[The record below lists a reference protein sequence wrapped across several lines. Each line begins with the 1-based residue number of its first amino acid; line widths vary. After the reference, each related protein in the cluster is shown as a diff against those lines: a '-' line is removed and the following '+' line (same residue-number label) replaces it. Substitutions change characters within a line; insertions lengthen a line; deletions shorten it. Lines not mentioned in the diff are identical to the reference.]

1 MLNDFI
7 APVCS
12 NKPKPSVARGKGFYK
27 TGAAIWGRDTYHA
40 AKSGMTTFC
49 GRDASEWLRMD
60 RKPTAE
66 ALADNDFCK
75 RCAAKLE
82 TSK

>member
-1 MLNDFI
+1 MPNDYI

-12 NKPKPSVARGKGFYK
+12 NKPRASTRTSGKGNQWWK
-27 TGAAIWGRDTYHA
+27 RDTYHA

-49 GRDASEWLRMD
+49 GRDASEWIRMD

-66 ALADNDFCK
+66 AMADRDFCQ
-75 RCAAKLE
+75 RCAAILKQ
-82 TSK
+82 